1 MNKRIAKKHL
11 KVVNAII
18 IAPFVVKI
26 GFNDRSKQ
34 VIDFGEWMKN
44 QPKGIYDELT
54 EEHQFSSEMRIEDG
68 NLVWGNN
75 WLISFDVMNYYH
87 GDLFGYYE

>member
-1 MNKRIAKKHL
+1 MGILL
-11 KVVNAII
+11 K
-18 IAPFVVKI
+18 
-26 GFNDRSKQ
+26 
-34 VIDFGEWMKN
+34 FGYVRW
-44 QPKGIYDELT
+44 

>member
-1 MNKRIAKKHL
+1 M
-11 KVVNAII
+11 
-18 IAPFVVKI
+18 PKI
-26 GFNDRSKQ
+26 YKY
-34 VIDFGEWMKN
+34 FG
-44 QPKGIYDELT
+44 IVFLDELT